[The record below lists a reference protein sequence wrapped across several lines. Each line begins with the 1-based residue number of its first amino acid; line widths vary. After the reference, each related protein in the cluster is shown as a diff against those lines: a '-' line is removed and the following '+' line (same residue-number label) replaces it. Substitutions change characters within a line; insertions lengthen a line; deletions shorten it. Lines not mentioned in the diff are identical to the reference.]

1 MPHLPCKLQTSVSYK
16 PMHGYPVTITVL
28 LCSYKKCL
36 NLNLILTDPQ
46 VPYRVSFDAV
56 VCESN
61 ISIYDDTVFTVPGK
75 NFIFYFT
82 YTPAS
87 LIILAKPGVDIGSPT
102 INSASR
108 LTEDP
113 SKARVEWTPTA
124 NVVDVQIY
132 SGNTF
137 NEVHT
142 CGQ

>member
-1 MPHLPCKLQTSVSYK
+1 MLLFVSPTFPY
-16 PMHGYPVTITVL
+16 MTIQSSPYQVRI
-28 LCSYKKCL
+28 SYSTL
-36 NLNLILTDPQ
+36 H
-46 VPYRVSFDAV
+46 
-56 VCESN
+56 
-61 ISIYDDTVFTVPGK
+61 
-75 NFIFYFT
+75 
-82 YTPAS
+82 TPAS